1 MSWWARGV
9 WALRCLARRTDARP
23 PPSPPGPGDFF
34 WLPEPEILL
43 EITEYAG
50 PCKNQGKFF
59 LPGASFNRI
68 NHHVYPGCSR
78 LYTKVVRNGCGI
90 VSQGNVVAA
99 FKGGT
104 GMAPGPEKIE

>member
-1 MSWWARGV
+1 MEAWAE
-9 WALRCLARRTDARP
+9 L
-23 PPSPPGPGDFF
+23 GPGDFF